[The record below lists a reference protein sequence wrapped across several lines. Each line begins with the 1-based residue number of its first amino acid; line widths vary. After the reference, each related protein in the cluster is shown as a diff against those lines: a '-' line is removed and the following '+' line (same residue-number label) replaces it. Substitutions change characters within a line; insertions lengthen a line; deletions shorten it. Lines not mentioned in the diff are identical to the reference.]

1 MHLLIVSR
9 LAGDLIL
16 IVRAILARDFCD
28 MSVDACA
35 FCICGLFG
43 LCVID
48 ACFDIEVCV
57 AGIAGIAEF
66 LEACAIFASVLAVFV
81 GFCTI
86 DALNQ
91 HSFGSGIEFG
101 LRRCRRRSVAC
112 CDSRAEAGDTNEHG
126 WFLES
131 GDDLQ
136 EVFYHDYDPF
146 VIMRKMHSVILQN
159 MRCIW

>member
-1 MHLLIVSR
+1 
-9 LAGDLIL
+9 
-16 IVRAILARDFCD
+16 

-43 LCVID
+43 LCIID

-112 CDSRAEAGDTNEHG
+112 GDSRTEAGDANEHG
-126 WFLES
+126 RFFY
-131 GDDLQ
+131 GFCDGQQ

-146 VIMRKMHSVILQN
+146 VIMRKIHSVILQDLL
-159 MRCIW
+159 RLS